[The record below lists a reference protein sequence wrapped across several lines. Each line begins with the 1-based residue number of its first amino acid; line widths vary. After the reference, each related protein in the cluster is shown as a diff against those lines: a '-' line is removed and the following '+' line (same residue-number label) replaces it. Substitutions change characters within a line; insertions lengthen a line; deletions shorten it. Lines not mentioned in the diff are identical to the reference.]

1 MNRKIMDMDELAK
14 RAKQLRASGKKLVAT
29 NGCFDLFHVGH
40 VRYLQAAR
48 ALGDLLAVGLNG
60 DRSVG
65 ELKGIGRPINTERDR
80 AEVLAALECVDLV
93 TIVPE
98 RRASSSQMYSRHRS
112 STSRGNFRSQ
122 TPTCRRA
129 DSARDSNRKPR
140 SKLFECF
147 AMPMLSW

>member
-1 MNRKIMDMDELAK
+1 MNTKIMDMDELAK

-29 NGCFDLFHVGH
+29 NGCFDLLHVGH

-80 AEVLAALECVDLV
+80 WNA
-93 TIVPE
+93 
-98 RRASSSQMYSRHRS
+98 
-112 STSRGNFRSQ
+112 STSSRFFQR
-122 TPTCRRA
+122 C
-129 DSARDSNRKPR
+129 ARLNLSPQACPLFM
-140 SKLFECF
+140 SKAETTL
-147 AMPMLSW
+147 PKR